1 MSWFVKFWG
10 TRGSIP
16 VPGPR
21 SRKYGGN
28 TPCVEIHAS
37 PDPAL
42 LICDGG
48 TGLRELGLDLMRR
61 RKGEPIRGHFLFSHT
76 HWDHIQGFPFFIP
89 AYQPQNEFLVYGT
102 SPGDHRTFDLLSGQ
116 MRSEY
121 FPVEFSEL
129 RARITPADLGGGQ
142 AVLDGFSVR
151 CLDLRHPGCAFAFA
165 FEREGKKV
173 VYATDTELD
182 LTPTDPGQPAPEPA
196 AIRSLPG
203 ALVELAR
210 GADLLI
216 GDGQYTDE
224 EYLAHVGWGHSR
236 ATTLVDL
243 AVAAG
248 CRQLAVFHHDPMQSD
263 RDVDRKIELCR
274 ERATR
279 HGSKLLVFGAREG
292 LELRI
297 G

>member
-10 TRGSIP
+10 TRGSCP
-16 VPGPR
+16 APGPQ

-28 TPCVEIHAS
+28 TSCVEIHAES
-37 PDPAL
+37 AL

-48 TGLRELGLDLMRR
+48 TGLRELGLDLMKRK
-61 RKGEPIRGHFLFSHT
+61 KGEPIRGHFLFSHT
-76 HWDHIQGFPFFIP
+76 HWDHIQGFPFFVP
-89 AYQPQNEFLVYGT
+89 AYDPRNEFLVYGT
-102 SPGDHRTFDLLSGQ
+102 SRGDKRTFDLLSGQ

-129 RARITPADLGGGQ
+129 RARIAPADLGDGH
-142 AVLDGFSVR
+142 ADVEGFSVR
-151 CLDLRHPGCAFAFA
+151 CVEVKHPGRSFAFSL
-165 FEREGKKV
+165 EREGKKV
-173 VYATDTELD
+173 VYATDNELD
-182 LTPTDPGQPAPEPA
+182 QVLTDPEQPSLDPNARRAFPEP
-196 AIRSLPG
+196 
-203 ALVELAR
+203 LVEFAR
-210 GADLLI
+210 GAELLI

-224 EYLAHVGWGHSR
+224 EYPTHVGWGHSR

-243 AVAAG
+243 AVAAE

-263 RDVDRKIELCR
+263 KDVDRKIELCR

-279 HGSKLLVFGAREG
+279 HGSKVVVFGAREG